1 MKKKMKQSALLLILN
16 GLSVLALVCM
26 AICLILCSRISYQ
39 VNKANSQRFDLTYNA
54 NRFMNGSSYLTNEIR
69 AYAATGN
76 QDHYN
81 HYWNEINTLKNREA
95 GVANMKAIGLTQ
107 EEQAMID
114 KMSGISDSLVP
125 LEENA
130 MKNVADKKEKDA
142 ISYVYGNEYSASIAQ
157 MNQIK
162 SDFLSTLEQRTL
174 KKVNSLI
181 GISNILL
188 IFLAFALILVA
199 LLQVMNYRLC
209 RHRIL
214 KPIIDIRDEMGQI
227 ASGSLSSDFSLIP
240 DTSEIGMLVGSIHS
254 TKGELKKYIQDIA
267 SKLSYMAEGNMDQT
281 VEIDYLGEFQ
291 PIKESLNKIL
301 DSLNHALYRIS
312 DSAGLVS
319 LNSISAASASQSVS
333 QGASL
338 QAAAAEELS
347 ASADSIS
354 SRIEAIAG
362 NAERAKSCSVEAS
375 GKLIKGTEKMK
386 QLSEAMNI
394 ISGSSNQISG
404 IIKTIED
411 ISFQT
416 NILALNA
423 AVEAARAGAAGKGFA
438 VVADEVR
445 SLAAKSSEAAKDTTA
460 LIENT
465 LSLVG
470 NAAELAK
477 ATVSTL
483 EAVGVG
489 ARESTALVEEI
500 AAASA
505 LQKESILILTNSIHQ
520 VSQVVQ
526 ANMETAGES
535 SASSEELAGQ
545 ARVLKEAIGLFHLRS

>member
-1 MKKKMKQSALLLILN
+1 MKKKMKQSTLLLILN
-16 GLSVLALVCM
+16 GLSVLVLVCM
-26 AICLILCSRISYQ
+26 AVCLIFYSRISYQ

-69 AYAATGN
+69 AYAATGD

-81 HYWNEINTLKNREA
+81 QYWNEINTLKNREA

-162 SDFLSTLEQRTL
+162 SDFLSTLDQRTL

-199 LLQVMNYRLC
+199 LLQIMNYRLC
-209 RHRIL
+209 RRRIL

-227 ASGSLSSDFSLIP
+227 ASGSLSSDFSLTP

-254 TKGELKKYIQDIA
+254 TRGELKKYIQDIA
-267 SKLSYMAEGNMDQT
+267 SKLSYMAEGNMDQS

-319 LNSISAASASQSVS
+319 LNSISAASSSQSVS
-333 QGASL
+333 QGASR

-423 AVEAARAGAAGKGFA
+423 AVEAARAGTAGKGFA

-445 SLAAKSSEAAKDTTA
+445 NLAAKSSEAARDTTA

-489 ARESTALVEEI
+489 ARESTELVEEI

-520 VSQVVQ
+520 VSQVIQ

-545 ARVLKEAIGLFHLRS
+545 ASVLKEAIGLFHLRP